1 MQREGCKAEGKK
13 EGEQG
18 GIKKI
23 LNSIPTMSNQ
33 IDWDTY
39 LSTQHLGG
47 GGKKEVQG
55 HDQLDDSSS
64 QGIYQADLKV

>member
-1 MQREGCKAEGKK
+1 MQGR
-13 EGEQG
+13 GEERRGAG

-64 QGIYQADLKV
+64 QGIYQTDLKV

>member
-1 MQREGCKAEGKK
+1 MQGR
-13 EGEQG
+13 GEERRGAG

-47 GGKKEVQG
+47 GGKKEV
-55 HDQLDDSSS
+55 
-64 QGIYQADLKV
+64 